1 MVDRRYQVFISS
13 TYTDLVEERAEV
25 IQAVLELDGL
35 PAGMEIFPAAN
46 DDQWTLIKR
55 VIDQS
60 DYYVVIVGG
69 RYGSTT
75 EEGISFTEKEY
86 DYALELGLPILGFV
100 HNNPDEIPVGK
111 SDIAPKARASLAKFR
126 AKVQSKMTKSYTG
139 PADLGSVV
147 SRALSIAMRNLPR
160 EGWVR
165 GSEAMT
171 PEVKTE
177 IAELRAALADRQRV
191 EAVAAASADEIHPEF
206 EHGDDEVDLMFRYR
220 GRYGFEVEEDDF
232 ELTYEWDE
240 IVTTLGPF
248 MIDEASE
255 SSLRTRWGSHAA
267 RDARDN
273 DEHISKMEHLTFEIT
288 DSSWG
293 QIIVQLR
300 ALGIIMT
307 SAKKHGVADKGI
319 YWTLTEA
326 GDRYL
331 VGLRAV
337 RRVSG
342 EELKNE

>member
-1 MVDRRYQVFISS
+1 M
-13 TYTDLVEERAEV
+13 
-25 IQAVLELDGL
+25 
-35 PAGMEIFPAAN
+35 FPAAN
-46 DDQWTLIKR
+46 EDQWSLIKK

-86 DYALELGLPILGFV
+86 DYALELGVPVLGFV
-100 HNNPDEIPVGK
+100 HKNPDDIPVGK
-111 SDIAPKARASLAKFR
+111 SDIAPEARASLAEFR
-126 AKVQSKMTKSYTG
+126 AKVQSKMTKDYTG

-147 SRALSIAMRNLPR
+147 SRALSIAMRNTPR
-160 EGWVR
+160 DGWVR

-177 IAELRAALADRQRV
+177 IAELRAALADAQRV
-191 EAVAAASADEIHPEF
+191 QAVAAASVDEIDDAF
-206 EHGDDEVDLMFRYR
+206 EHGQDEVDLMFRYR
-220 GRYGFEVEEDDF
+220 GRDGYTTEEGDF
-232 ELTYEWDE
+232 ELSYTWDE

-255 SSLRTRWGSHAA
+255 SSLRTRWGAHAT
-267 RDARDN
+267 RDARDI
-273 DEHISKMEHLTFEIT
+273 DDHLAELRNLELEIT

-293 QIIVQLR
+293 QMIVQLR
-300 ALGIIMT
+300 ALGMVRT

-326 GDRYL
+326 GDQYL

-337 RRVSG
+337 RRDS
-342 EELKNE
+342 